1 MTEHERQA
9 IDVYVETGAKRTFAG
24 ALEWPGW
31 CRAGR
36 DESAACEALVAYA
49 ARYQAVLTA
58 AGIDFPALPEPV
70 GIRVVDRLAGTPT
83 TDFGAPGEA
92 PAADERAVTDSDL
105 ARLQAMLEACW
116 AALDRARDAAQA
128 ELAKGPRGGGRDRD
142 TIYTHVVE
150 AEVAYL
156 SRLGRNAPMAG
167 PWNQDRVAVER
178 AAALEGLE
186 ASAYGLVAAEG
197 PRGGRRW
204 SARYFVRRASW
215 HALDHAWE
223 IEDRSAPQP

>member
-1 MTEHERQA
+1 M
-9 IDVYVETGAKRTFAG
+9 
-24 ALEWPGW
+24 
-31 CRAGR
+31 
-36 DESAACEALVAYA
+36 AYA
-49 ARYQAVLTA
+49 ARYQAVLAA

-70 GIRVVDRLAGTPT
+70 GIMVVERLAGTST

-92 PAADERAVTDSDL
+92 PAADGRAVTDADL
-105 ARLQAMLEACW
+105 VRLRAMLDACW
-116 AALDRARDAAQA
+116 AALDGARDAAPA
-128 ELAKGPRGGGRDRD
+128 ELAKGLRGGGRDRD

-156 SRLGRNAPMAG
+156 SRLGREAPVAG
-167 PWNQDRVAVER
+167 PWSPDRVALER

-186 ASAYGLVAAEG
+186 AAVHGLVQAAG

-204 SARYFVRRASW
+204 SARYFVRRAAW

-223 IEDRSAPQP
+223 IEDRTAPRP